1 MSLSVVQAPIAPQQ
15 VSGVEPILSVRG
27 LSVEFNGIVALS
39 GVDFDLAAG
48 GIIGL
53 IGPNGAGKT
62 TLFNC
67 LSRLYQPTGG
77 DILFKGAS
85 ILKTPAHNI
94 ARLGIGRTF
103 QNVAL
108 FRELSVLDNVRIG
121 AQANLETG
129 VIGDI
134 FRSPRWRRTE
144 RAATDQAEAL
154 LDELGLLSLS
164 HRKVRE
170 LPFGTQKR
178 VELARA
184 LATNPKLL
192 LLDEP
197 AGGLIHEEVFELGD
211 VIAAVSRKH
220 DLTILL
226 VEHHVQLVMS
236 ICKHIVA
243 LNFGSKIAE
252 GAPTEIQNNPAV
264 IEAYLGVR
272 KS

>member
-1 MSLSVVQAPIAPQQ
+1 MSSPRAAVAGQPDRDPAK
-15 VSGVEPILSVRG
+15 ILSVRN
-27 LSVEFNGIVALS
+27 LSVAFNGIVALD
-39 GVDFDLAAG
+39 GVSFDLDRG
-48 GIIGL
+48 GVFGL

-67 LSRLYQPTGG
+67 LSRLYHPTAG
-77 DILFKGAS
+77 DILFEGRS
-85 ILKTPAHNI
+85 ILATPAHGI
-94 ARLGIGRTF
+94 AKLGIGRTF

-108 FRELSVLDNVRIG
+108 FRQLSVLDNVRVG
-121 AQANLETG
+121 AQARLERG
-129 VIGDI
+129 VIGDVL
-134 FRSPRWRRTE
+134 RSPRWRRVERASTE
-144 RAATDQAEAL
+144 RAEVL
-154 LDELGLLSLS
+154 LDELGLLSLAD
-164 HRKVRE
+164 RKVHE

-184 LATNPKLL
+184 LATQPRLL

-211 VIAAVSRKH
+211 VIKAISDKH
-220 DLTILL
+220 DLTVLL

-236 ICKHIVA
+236 VCRHIVA

-252 GAPTEIQNNPAV
+252 GSPSQIQNDPVV

-272 KS
+272 KP

>member
-1 MSLSVVQAPIAPQQ
+1 MSVALAQSPLHSSEAELPA
-15 VSGVEPILSVRG
+15 ILSVRDI
-27 LSVEFNGIVALS
+27 SIEFNGIVALNDVS
-39 GVDFDLAAG
+39 FDLGAG
-48 GIIGL
+48 GIVGL

-67 LSRLYQPTGG
+67 LSRLYQPTAG
-77 DILFKGAS
+77 DILFNGRS
-85 ILKTPAHNI
+85 ILSMPAYGI
-94 ARLGIGRTF
+94 ARAGIGRTF

-108 FRELSVLDNVRIG
+108 FRQLSVLDNVRVG
-121 AQANLETG
+121 AQSRIEGG
-129 VIGDI
+129 VVGDI
-134 FRSPRWRRTE
+134 LRTPRWRSTEREITE
-144 RAATDQAEAL
+144 RAEEAL
-154 LDELGLLSLS
+154 EYLGLTGIAR
-164 HRKVRE
+164 RKVSE

-178 VELARA
+178 IELARA
-184 LATNPKLL
+184 LATQPKLM

-211 VIAAVSRKH
+211 LITRISKTR

-236 ICKHIVA
+236 ICRHIVA

-252 GAPTEIQNNPAV
+252 GAPAEIQNSPAV